1 MLGAKIGARFKAAV
15 ATESR
20 MNIRFIETV
29 VCLAQLRSF
38 RATAEQM
45 GITPAAIS
53 SRILAIENEFGIRLF
68 DRDSKEVRIT
78 PDGEEFL
85 SGALKIVGDY
95 RSLVQTLAKTGG
107 TQGRI
112 SLGVVPTVAPSLLP
126 RIIGRLK
133 TDYPRLIVSVVTD
146 SGRRLLEMLD
156 NSDLDLILSVR
167 NDGSPGRREA
177 PLWTLGMYWVAQT
190 GIFPSGA
197 KLGIQD
203 LISQPIISYE
213 KSSLNGQRILD
224 YLGAASQEEYV
235 IHYSNSLATTINLVE
250 AGVGIS
256 VLPLIAVQEQLRDG
270 TLTALDVQPRFP
282 STDYYILWLQASN
295 SQMHRLVAEVACNT
309 AKEIASEYSR
319 DLVILPE

>member
-1 MLGAKIGARFKAAV
+1 
-15 ATESR
+15 

-29 VCLAQLRSF
+29 ICLAQLRSF
-38 RATAEQM
+38 RATAEHM

-53 SRILAIENEFGIRLF
+53 SRILAIESELGIRLF

-85 SGALKIVGDY
+85 SGAVKIVGDY
-95 RSLVQTLAKTGG
+95 RSLVQTLAKTGN

-112 SLGVVPTVAPSLLP
+112 SLGVVPTVAPNLLP
-126 RIIGRLK
+126 KVISKLR

-156 NSDLDLILSVR
+156 NSELDIVLGVR
-167 NDGSPGRREA
+167 LDGNPGRQEI
-177 PLWTLGMYWVAQT
+177 PFWTLGMYWVAQS
-190 GIFPSGA
+190 GVFHPGA
-197 KLGIQD
+197 KLGVHD

-213 KSSLNGQRILD
+213 KNSLNGRRILD
-224 YLGAASQEEYV
+224 YLGDDLRDECV
-235 IHYSNSLATTINLVE
+235 IHYSNSLATTTNLVE

-256 VLPLIAVQEQLRDG
+256 VLPLIAVQEQLREG
-270 TLTALDVQPRFP
+270 TLAVLDVLPRFP
-282 STDYYILWLQASN
+282 PTDYHILWLQAST
-295 SQMHRLVAEVACNT
+295 SRMHKLVAEVTCN
-309 AKEIASEYSR
+309 AAREIASEYSR